1 VRRAV
6 HESTARQGQAPYRR
20 QEVAMCVIKSLAG
33 ILLLLTIPHVC
44 IAQDQLS
51 QQCGEDLAMM
61 RYATN
66 GVRSENSEFTLQ
78 RDRSAYYMLF
88 VSKLDPSQGENNKGL
103 FAPWRLL
110 ERQVQSSNYC
120 LIAAGDRFEALLSA
134 EYANPFKKYGMPGSG
149 YQRCSDGKN
158 ITDGLDVRLWA
169 NKELG
174 RSFIIQLNSDVGDN
188 NFIFL
193 MSDDLNWIL
202 LDESKS
208 EISKVCYHS
217 RGDTLVI
224 HHDFAMP
231 PSGK

>member
-1 VRRAV
+1 MISRP
-6 HESTARQGQAPYRR
+6 SSLAPYRR
-20 QEVAMCVIKSLAG
+20 QEVAVCVIRRLVG
-33 ILLLLTIPHVC
+33 IFLLVTIPDAC
-44 IAQDQLS
+44 IAQGQLS
-51 QQCGEDLAMM
+51 QLCGDGLVMM

-78 RDRSAYYMLF
+78 RNGSVYYILF
-88 VSKLDPSQGENNKGL
+88 VSKVDQSQGENEKGP

-110 ERQVQSSNYC
+110 ERQGQSPKYC
-120 LIAAGDRFEALLSA
+120 LIAAGDRFEALLST
-134 EYANPFKKYGMPGSG
+134 EYANPIKKYGMPGSG

-174 RSFIIQLNSDVGDN
+174 KSFVLQLNSDIGDN
-188 NFIFL
+188 NFMFL
-193 MSDDLNWIL
+193 MSDDLNWTL

-217 RGDTLVI
+217 RGDAVAI
-224 HHDFAMP
+224 HNDFAMP
-231 PSGK
+231 P